1 MSFFEA
7 DCLPWLG
14 LLRVCWVHVRSSG
27 RADAIRL
34 DVSTFPL
41 PYPFGPLSPGLV
53 AALLCQVARERL
65 PLPNP
70 CTVPARSATKWRC
83 GPDVASRVEESSTV
97 LD

>member
-41 PYPFGPLSPGLV
+41 PYPFGPLSPRLV
-53 AALLCQVARERL
+53 AALLCEWHRNGL
-65 PLPNP
+65 PLANP
-70 CTVPARSATKWRC
+70 CTVPARSATKWRG
-83 GPDVASRVEESSTV
+83 GPDVASRAEGSSTV